1 MLDVKFLA
9 AGSNAEEAMSFI
21 CKLSFNLI
29 NESKGKQKIDIRC
42 QNIDEAI
49 KLDSELW
56 INPKDSFMP
65 HNLSNN
71 RSEEDI
77 IEIGY
82 PGTKFSKNNN
92 KILINFSPSLPNQLT
107 NYSDY
112 LQIVVEDNS
121 VYREEVVKTWKEC
134 KTMSLD
140 PKFIK

>member
-9 AGSNAEEAMSFI
+9 AGSNAEEAMFFI

-71 RSEEDI
+71 RSEEDF

-82 PGTKFSKNNN
+82 EISSIYNIFNLTKYIS
-92 KILINFSPSLPNQLT
+92 
-107 NYSDY
+107 Y
-112 LQIVVEDNS
+112 
-121 VYREEVVKTWKEC
+121 
-134 KTMSLD
+134 
-140 PKFIK
+140 KFIKQNYIIRIFINNYYYSF

>member
-1 MLDVKFLA
+1 
-9 AGSNAEEAMSFI
+9 
-21 CKLSFNLI
+21 
-29 NESKGKQKIDIRC
+29 
-42 QNIDEAI
+42 
-49 KLDSELW
+49 
-56 INPKDSFMP
+56 MP

-71 RSEEDI
+71 RSEKDI

-121 VYREEVVKTWKEC
+121 VYREEVAKTWKEC